1 MNTYQIT
8 IEPLSPFGTPLK
20 GDTLFGQFC
29 WQAAY
34 DSSLLSVTL
43 DEAVARY
50 AERPFAVFSSAY
62 PALADGGVALKR
74 PDAPLDLLFD
84 FSGMSKEERIG
95 GRKEFKKRK
104 WLVCDGPGALAD
116 LAACRY
122 CAGDDLPG
130 LPAEYLRSRNSIN
143 RLTGTTGEGFA
154 PYAQTETLYPAGSRL
169 TVFVGIDEDVLSRE
183 ALRSG
188 LEKIGVTGF
197 GRDASTG
204 MGKFGIVSF
213 QDVNLAEFGAKNP
226 NAFYT
231 LGPCVPEK
239 KRYRDALFTPFTR
252 FGKHGDRLAVSGKP
266 FKNPVIMADEGALLF
281 PADMAECRTR
291 PYLGTAVTGLSKVLD
306 TAVAQG
312 YSLFI
317 PVRLEV
323 N

>member
-20 GDTLFGQFC
+20 GDTLFGHFC

-34 DSSLLSVTL
+34 EPSLLSGSL

-62 PALADGGVALKR
+62 PALAGGGVAFKR

-95 GRKEFKKRK
+95 GRKEFKKRR
-104 WLVCDGPGALAD
+104 WLVCDGPGSIANP
-116 LAACRY
+116 AACRY
-122 CAGDDLPG
+122 LKASEAPG
-130 LPAEYLRSRNSIN
+130 VPSGYLRSRNSIN

-154 PYAQTETLYPAGSRL
+154 PYAQSETLYPAGSRL
-169 TVFVGIDEDVLSRE
+169 AIFACIDEDIVSPENLVE
-183 ALRSG
+183 G
-188 LEKIGVTGF
+188 LKRIGMSGF

-204 MGKFGIVSF
+204 MGKFRVESCAAV
-213 QDVNLAEFGAKNP
+213 DLAALGAKDG
-226 NAFYT
+226 NALFT

-239 KRYRDALFTPFTR
+239 GRYRDALFTPFTR
-252 FGKHGDRLAVSGKP
+252 FGKHGDLLAVSGKP

-281 PADMAECRTR
+281 PNDMADCRTF
-291 PYLGTAVTGLSKVLD
+291 PYIGTAMAGLSKVQQA
-306 TAVAQG
+306 AVAQG
-312 YSLFI
+312 YSLYI